1 MSQRFTD
8 ACGNSLS
15 YTLDSTNN
23 TAMLDSGNQRYY
35 ANPVVIPSTVTYN
48 GTTYTVTTIGGN
60 AFFNASFNQ
69 GITIPSTVTAIYSQA
84 FYQCYCPSSV
94 IVIPNS
100 VTNMSDY
107 GIFNRSNILGCVLPS
122 NLLDSDRTAA
132 SYKNYKGMGGGMF
145 GQSQTISQFTFPN
158 TLTKIPDLTFYSCGS
173 IKTVVIPS
181 SITYIGDR
189 AFSQCGSL
197 TSFVM
202 PNSVTSIHGSA
213 FQNCGNLTSFVMSA
227 SLASCPILQN
237 CSSLPSI
244 VLPASVT
251 YIPDNAFAGC
261 TALSLVT
268 ILGPLTTIGQS
279 AFSYCT
285 SLTSISLPATVSTI
299 NYTAFS
305 NCTNLTSF
313 TVPAATSSI
322 ATGNAFFNCPKLTS
336 FSVDPSNVYYSSD
349 SSGVLFNKAKTTL
362 IKCPEGNV
370 NASYKVPSTVTTIT
384 DNAFYSCKNL
394 ISITVDSSSVTF
406 GYLPFDNANN
416 FKNVYFT
423 YPTPP
428 KITVS
433 TLLTSAQQSVVVGRY
448 PKTTTQDASYN
459 AVLRAAGFTSVLSYP
474 LPNAVISAVFSDNSN
489 NYIDISGT
497 NFMDAAIITI
507 NGTTQPTSFKIV
519 NNNLIVAYFE
529 TNTQVSSVLVSDI
542 FGNSSDTYQ
551 LTTPILTTKPSI
563 SSVQIDSSANLT
575 INISGTYLNQTTD
588 LAVNDV
594 SANIV
599 SKSDTLIIA
608 SLNALS
614 LVNTITLYAGST
626 AVLRQTVN
634 LSTYP
639 KSPPVI
645 TAATTDSSNSL
656 FITGTSFLNLK
667 LVEIVNAGSVYQS
680 FNSSQFDIC
689 GNTLLRVN
697 LSSRLKMTA
706 SIRVTDN
713 YNAVS
718 NLFSAFP
725 RVISNT
731 CFPADT
737 PIRTDQGLIA
747 IDKINPE
754 KHTIRKKTILAVTQ
768 TIHPDNYLIFFEKN
782 ALGNNIPCE
791 KTIISKDH
799 GIFYNGKMRKAKA
812 FVNEFPNVNEVPY
825 NGEVLYNVL
834 MEEHDKMI
842 VNNLICETLNPENGI
857 AKYYR
862 ILPSLTLE
870 EQQEFVKKVNS
881 RDIKTSSGSSKRINK

>member
-1 MSQRFTD
+1 MSQSFTD

-15 YTLDSTNN
+15 YTLNSTNN
-23 TAMLDSGNQRYY
+23 TASLNQGNRKGFSY
-35 ANPVVIPSTVTYN
+35 PVIVPSTVTYN
-48 GTTYTVTTIGGN
+48 GTVYTVTTVDSIAFYFSSCPYTITFPDSVTNMMAYGIFSRANIGGCVLPPNIAAIGSGMFEFTTFEQFNFPTTITKIPTGTFYN
-60 AFFNASFNQ
+60 ANIKN
-69 GITIPSTVTAIYSQA
+69 
-84 FYQCYCPSSV
+84 

-100 VTNMSDY
+100 VTQID
-107 GIFNRSNILGCVLPS
+107 
-122 NLLDSDRTAA
+122 
-132 SYKNYKGMGGGMF
+132 
-145 GQSQTISQFTFPN
+145 
-158 TLTKIPDLTFYSCGS
+158 
-173 IKTVVIPS
+173 
-181 SITYIGDR
+181 DR
-189 AFSQCGSL
+189 AFNTCNNLRTVDMS
-197 TSFVM
+197 
-202 PNSVTSIHGSA
+202 NSVTSIHVNA

-237 CSSLPSI
+237 CSSLPRI
-244 VLPASVT
+244 VLPPSVT
-251 YIPDNAFAGC
+251 NIPDNAFNNC
-261 TALSLVT
+261 RSLTSVT
-268 ILGPLTTIGQS
+268 IQGPLTTIGHS
-279 AFSYCT
+279 AFYNCT
-285 SLTSISLPATVSTI
+285 SLTGIGLPATVSTI
-299 NYTAFS
+299 NYNAFN

-313 TVPAATSSI
+313 TFPAAVSSI
-322 ATGNAFFNCPKLTS
+322 VTGNAFFNCIKLTN
-336 FSVDPSNVYYSSD
+336 FSVDPSNAYYSSD

-362 IKCPEGNV
+362 LLYPAGNSR
-370 NASYKVPSTVTTIT
+370 ASYRVPSTVTSIG
-384 DNAFYSCKNL
+384 DSAFVGSTNL
-394 ISITVDSSSVTF
+394 MSITVDSSSVTF
-406 GYLPFDNANN
+406 GYLPFDLANN

-433 TLLTSAQQSVVVGRY
+433 TLLTTAQQSTVVGRY
-448 PKTTTQDASYN
+448 PQTTTQDASYN
-459 AVLRAAGFTSVLSYP
+459 AVLRAAGFTGVLSYP

-588 LAVNDV
+588 VAVNDV

-614 LVNTITLYAGST
+614 RVNTITLYAGST

-645 TAATTDSSNSL
+645 TAATVDSSNSL

-667 LVEIVNAGSVYQS
+667 LLEIVNAGSVYQS
-680 FNSSQFDIC
+680 FNTSQFDIC

-725 RVISNT
+725 LVISNT
-731 CFPADT
+731 CFPANT

-747 IDKINPE
+747 IDKINPA
-754 KHTIRKKTILAVTQ
+754 KHTIRKKTICAITQ
-768 TIHPDNYLIFFEKN
+768 TIHPDKYLICFEKN

-791 KTIISKDH
+791 KTIISRDH
-799 GIFYNGKMRKAKA
+799 GIFYNGKMRKAKT

-834 MEEHDKMI
+834 MEEHDKMM